1 MTSTDPNR
9 QFAADVVRRLKHA
22 GFQALWAGGCV
33 RDFLLGRQP
42 KDYDVATDARP
53 DEVRKLF
60 GHRRTL
66 AVGASFGVIIVR
78 GAKPAGDVE
87 VATFRTEG
95 PYRDGR
101 RPEQVT
107 FSTAE
112 EDARRRDFTINGMF
126 YDPVEQRLFDFVDG
140 EQDLN
145 DGIVRAIGDPRA
157 RMGED
162 KLRMLRAVRFTAAME
177 FELDSPTAEAI
188 HSMAG
193 EIRIVSAERICQEL
207 KQMLVDPHRMR
218 AVQLAREIG
227 LLVVILPELQ
237 SILGE
242 TTGDSHANRFERT
255 LRMLHNLQ
263 NPGFELAFTALLHAI
278 PAANDGALCDAE
290 ERVGEICR
298 RLRLSN
304 REIDH
309 ITWLFSHQD
318 ALSDAPH
325 ASLFRLKRLLA
336 HPLIDDLLALFR
348 VKVLATDA
356 DLNVVAF
363 CDDFLK
369 NTPRD
374 KLDPPELINGD
385 DLIAKGLTPGANFKT
400 ILRAVRDAQLDETIS
415 TKAEALELA
424 ERVSQNR
431 ET

>member
-1 MTSTDPNR
+1 MTSNDPNR
-9 QFAADVVRRLKHA
+9 QFAADVVGRLKHA

-33 RDFLLGRQP
+33 RDFLRGRRP
-42 KDYDVATDARP
+42 KDYDVATNARP
-53 DEVRKLF
+53 NEVRKLF

-78 GAKPAGDVE
+78 GARPAGDVE

-126 YDPVEQRLFDFVDG
+126 YDPVEQQLLDFVGG
-140 EQDLN
+140 ERDLN
-145 DGIVRAIGDPRA
+145 DGIVRAIGDPQA
-157 RMGED
+157 RMRED
-162 KLRMLRAVRFTAAME
+162 KLRMLRAIRFTAAME
-177 FELDSPTAEAI
+177 FELDSPTAEAVRN
-188 HSMAG
+188 MAE
-193 EIRIVSAERICQEL
+193 EIRVVSAERISQEL

-237 SILGE
+237 PICGE
-242 TTGDSHANRFERT
+242 TTGDSHTDFFERT
-255 LRMLHNLQ
+255 LRMLQNLKQ
-263 NPGFELAFTALLHAI
+263 PGFELALTTLLHAI
-278 PAANDGALCDAE
+278 PTANDAAHRDAE
-290 ERVGEICR
+290 ETGRAICR

-309 ITWLFSHQD
+309 IAWLFSHQD
-318 ALSDAPH
+318 ALRDATHFPL
-325 ASLFRLKRLLA
+325 SRLKRLLA

-348 VKVLATDA
+348 VKALATDA
-356 DLNVVAF
+356 DLSVVAF
-363 CDDFLK
+363 CEDFLQ
-369 NTPRD
+369 NTPRE

-385 DLIAKGLTPGANFKT
+385 DLIAKGLTPGADFKT
-400 ILRAVRDAQLDETIS
+400 ILRAVRDAQLDEIIS
-415 TKAEALELA
+415 TKAEALALA
-424 ERVSQNR
+424 ERVSR
-431 ET
+431 DPAT